1 MDLQDDQR
9 SGAKAFALT
18 NAATICLDQGM
29 NDDAERVVG
38 ELAGV
43 LRGNAQAV
51 GTDEFSR
58 IQEAQIAYYEGQLA
72 AHRGNFAE
80 ALRLA
85 KKNADLVAA
94 QQNPRKLENYHDLM
108 GLIHFLQR
116 KYRKAAEEYRLAD
129 LTNMYNKYHLALAL
143 DGAGQ
148 KDDVRRI
155 FREVAEWNFNT
166 VGYALVRKDAQA
178 RAG

>member
-1 MDLQDDQR
+1 MPDEA
-9 SGAKAFALT
+9 G
-18 NAATICLDQGM
+18 
-29 NDDAERVVG
+29 RVVS

-43 LRGNAQAV
+43 LRGDAWAV

-72 AHRGNFAE
+72 AHRGHFKQAFE
-80 ALRLA
+80 LA
-85 KKNADLVAA
+85 RKNAELVAS
-94 QQNPRKLENYHDLM
+94 QQNPRRMENYHDLM
-108 GLIHFLQR
+108 GLIYFLER
-116 KYRKAAEEYRLAD
+116 KYPKAVEEYRQSD

-143 DGAGQ
+143 DGANK
-148 KDDVRRI
+148 KDEARRI

-166 VGYALVRKDAQA
+166 VGYALVRKDAKA